1 MITPIRTIT
10 FTAGAA
16 GVTPDQPQFAGV
28 QGEHNATKVVFSL
41 DDALVKEEYKYRFEY
56 VDVAGQFDTTE
67 FVEVSGGQAD
77 CLLPEG
83 WTRMGGTGVIRLCA
97 VVLAEDGTEEQV
109 VFTLSGRLKYASRDS
124 GTPMEKEYQRGLSSL
139 IQGAED
145 ATDTANQAAS
155 NAVQSAGEAQ
165 AAANRAQSIAET
177 VQEKLDNGDFVGPAG
192 PQGKQG
198 PPGPQGE
205 PGPAGLRGTQGETG
219 PAGPQ
224 GPQGEIGP
232 VGPIG
237 PTGPQGKDGPPG
249 PQGPKGDPGD
259 LSKVEADDLY
269 GGVLTGTASGDIAHM
284 EDVSPLGTLRRAA
297 VLGVTAETGTGDKGP
312 DNPYT
317 LAGAEPAAIRACGRN
332 LIDVPELSVEGNA
345 YGKPYQALADEL
357 NHLTG
362 HRIRLWYDV
371 ESDGTKDG
379 VTSGG
384 YIHIV
389 YADGTTYDISGNAY
403 TISGKISSVNVY
415 GPRDGTYCRFY
426 DFVAVKGTEPEH
438 PAYTAY
444 TGQTVSLPSLAPLYS
459 LPDGTADEYDAATGV
474 ETRRIGVK
482 AFDGTETGWELV
494 SQSGNYVRFWIG
506 GLGCSG
512 YDAQNS
518 VLADRFET
526 GMVENQNCVYLSG
539 GVPNGLINFVVD
551 TDVIGGESLDLW
563 QSYLASQY
571 ASGTPLVVLY
581 RLGEPVVTQH
591 DPASIRP
598 PAPVCSVYADAGR
611 MEVGYN
617 RDINLAFQQLQNAII
632 AQGGV
637 MNV

>member
-1 MITPIRTIT
+1 M
-10 FTAGAA
+10 
-16 GVTPDQPQFAGV
+16 
-28 QGEHNATKVVFSL
+28 
-41 DDALVKEEYKYRFEY
+41 
-56 VDVAGQFDTTE
+56 
-67 FVEVSGGQAD
+67 
-77 CLLPEG
+77 
-83 WTRMGGTGVIRLCA
+83 
-97 VVLAEDGTEEQV
+97 
-109 VFTLSGRLKYASRDS
+109 
-124 GTPMEKEYQRGLSSL
+124 
-139 IQGAED
+139 
-145 ATDTANQAAS
+145 
-155 NAVQSAGEAQ
+155 
-165 AAANRAQSIAET
+165 
-177 VQEKLDNGDFVGPAG
+177 
-192 PQGKQG
+192 
-198 PPGPQGE
+198 
-205 PGPAGLRGTQGETG
+205 
-219 PAGPQ
+219 
-224 GPQGEIGP
+224 
-232 VGPIG
+232 
-237 PTGPQGKDGPPG
+237 
-249 PQGPKGDPGD
+249 
-259 LSKVEADDLY
+259 
-269 GGVLTGTASGDIAHM
+269 
-284 EDVSPLGTLRRAA
+284 
-297 VLGVTAETGTGDKGP
+297 
-312 DNPYT
+312 
-317 LAGAEPAAIRACGRN
+317 
-332 LIDVPELSVEGNA
+332 
-345 YGKPYQALADEL
+345 ADEL

-426 DFVAVKGTEPEH
+426 DFIAVKGTEPEH
-438 PAYTAY
+438 PAYTVY

-539 GVPNGLINFVVD
+539 GVPNGLINFIVG

>member
-1 MITPIRTIT
+1 M
-10 FTAGAA
+10 AQ
-16 GVTPDQPQFAGV
+16 D
-28 QGEHNATKVVFSL
+28 L
-41 DDALVKEEYKYRFEY
+41 DL
-56 VDVAGQFDTTE
+56 G
-67 FVEVSGGQAD
+67 S
-77 CLLPEG
+77 
-83 WTRMGGTGVIRLCA
+83 
-97 VVLAEDGTEEQV
+97 VL
-109 VFTLSGRLKYASRDS
+109 
-124 GTPMEKEYQRGLSSL
+124 
-139 IQGAED
+139 
-145 ATDTANQAAS
+145 
-155 NAVQSAGEAQ
+155 
-165 AAANRAQSIAET
+165 
-177 VQEKLDNGDFVGPAG
+177 
-192 PQGKQG
+192 
-198 PPGPQGE
+198 
-205 PGPAGLRGTQGETG
+205 
-219 PAGPQ
+219 
-224 GPQGEIGP
+224 
-232 VGPIG
+232 
-237 PTGPQGKDGPPG
+237 GPPG

-269 GGVLTGTASGDIAHM
+269 GGVLTGTARGDIARM

-438 PAYTAY
+438 PAYTVY

-482 AFDGTETGWELV
+482 AFDGTETRWTLYA
-494 SQSGNYVRFWIG
+494 QSGDYVRFWIE
-506 GLGCSG
+506 GLDCSG
-512 YDAQNS
+512 YEFQNS

-526 GMVENQNCVYLSG
+526 GRAENQNCVFLSG
-539 GVPNGLINFVVD
+539 NSLGGLVNFVVGA
-551 TDVIGGESLDLW
+551 DVIGGNTVDLW
-563 QSYLASQY
+563 KSYLAAQH
-571 ASGTPLVVLY
+571 AAGTPVTVLY
-581 RLGEPVVTQH
+581 RLAAPVVTQH